1 MAWDIVQKSNSAVR
15 IQFDDARFIEF
26 GIATDTDQTYIALQ
40 TKAGTTTYIG
50 TSSGAAVSAST
61 TLSSL

>member
-1 MAWDIVQKSNSAVR
+1 MAWEIVQPSDDTIR
-15 IQFDDARFIEF
+15 IQFDESRYIEF
-26 GIATDTDQTYIALQ
+26 GIGTDTDQTYIAL
-40 TKAGTTTYIG
+40 TNKAGTKSFIG